1 MTRRKRRKFPS
12 TTTENGKELL
22 DKTDLKIYEIGQ
34 IVGYYS
40 PKHFAKLFKKHTNM
54 TPNEY
59 RERERSQNT

>member
-1 MTRRKRRKFPS
+1 MDKA
-12 TTTENGKELL
+12 KELL